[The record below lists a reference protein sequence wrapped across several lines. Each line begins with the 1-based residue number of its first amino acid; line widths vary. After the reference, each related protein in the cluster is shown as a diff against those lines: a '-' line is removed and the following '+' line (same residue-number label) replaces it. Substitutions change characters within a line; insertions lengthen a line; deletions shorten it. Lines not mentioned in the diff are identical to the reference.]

1 MLAIRQLRPRVTRG
15 LQSHENARVLR
26 TPRRGAGRTC
36 FTQQGTN
43 THLFLSLPPSR
54 LAGIFAMAF
63 PHFSTRLRS
72 GWGQTRQ
79 ISHEAIV
86 LALVP
91 HTTLDARSSGCPVK
105 PFCAQEVTSCAG
117 VELPNELALAIAS
130 ALPDVASLDALACTS
145 TSWRS
150 IAREHDAEAA
160 QLRRWL
166 PQAAARAAV
175 LHEHDARTMCHAF
188 ERLHRVASAM
198 DDGWNAV
205 LWQSAALGCVH
216 GVWCALQA
224 GADPTITT
232 WVEGPPLWAAAKF
245 DQLPVVRLLHEHAGV
260 NLEARGGINTNS
272 TPLWVAT
279 RQGHHR
285 VVEYLLAAGA
295 DAASRSRNGRGH
307 SVLDVATQAV
317 QNERGGVQML
327 EMLAALQ
334 EIQ

>member
-1 MLAIRQLRPRVTRG
+1 
-15 LQSHENARVLR
+15 
-26 TPRRGAGRTC
+26 
-36 FTQQGTN
+36 
-43 THLFLSLPPSR
+43 
-54 LAGIFAMAF
+54 MA
-63 PHFSTRLRS
+63 PHFSSRLRS

-91 HTTLDARSSGCPVK
+91 HTTLDTRSSGCPHAVK

-188 ERLHRVASAM
+188 ERLLRVAS
-198 DDGWNAV
+198 
-205 LWQSAALGCVH
+205 
-216 GVWCALQA
+216 
-224 GADPTITT
+224 PYR
-232 WVEGPPLWAAAKF
+232 P
-245 DQLPVVRLLHEHAGV
+245 RR
-260 NLEARGGINTNS
+260 RG
-272 TPLWVAT
+272 
-279 RQGHHR
+279 RR
-285 VVEYLLAAGA
+285 
-295 DAASRSRNGRGH
+295 
-307 SVLDVATQAV
+307 
-317 QNERGGVQML
+317 
-327 EMLAALQ
+327 
-334 EIQ
+334 

>member
-1 MLAIRQLRPRVTRG
+1 MKTHAFCEPHAGEPGELVSPSKEPTRTF
-15 LQSHENARVLR
+15 SCH
-26 TPRRGAGRTC
+26 P
-36 FTQQGTN
+36 
-43 THLFLSLPPSR
+43 PPSR